1 MTAIMEKR
9 ARAIFREALL
19 AQYID
24 GIPVGDEVKNW
35 LAKHGGWF
43 PDEQEDYGYG
53 CIMPD
58 ADSPDIMSKNPEMAI
73 EDAKRVMS
81 CLDEAIEDEDVEL
94 KTSALKWLKDSAAQ
108 ATPAALTEANLEAR
122 DFRLQFAHETL
133 QSFKDRQ
140 DRSRSPRPKDFEKAM
155 AKIESIY
162 TRRVDD
168 LQHSMRLKD
177 IEIKRLQD
185 YLSISENLNAAL
197 KAIIDP
203 TFKCVRPSAFDV
215 SHKDK

>member
-24 GIPVGDEVKNW
+24 GIPIGDEVKNW

-53 CIMPD
+53 CLMPE
-58 ADSPDIMSKNPEMAI
+58 ADRADILSNEPQNAM
-73 EDAKRVMS
+73 EDAKRVMT
-81 CLDEAIEDEDVEL
+81 CLDEAIEDEEVEL
-94 KTSALKWLKDSAAQ
+94 KKSAQKWLKDSAAQ

-133 QSFKDRQ
+133 QSFKDRK
-140 DRSRSPRPKDFEKAM
+140 DRSRSPRPKDAFEKAM
-155 AKIESIY
+155 ANIESTY
-162 TRRVDD
+162 TQRIDH
-168 LQHSMRLKD
+168 LANAARLKD
-177 IEIKRLQD
+177 IRIGELEAIVAIHTDYDKR
-185 YLSISENLNAAL
+185 IR
-197 KAIIDP
+197 AI
-203 TFKCVRPSAFDV
+203 FSR
-215 SHKDK
+215 

>member
-19 AQYID
+19 VQYID
-24 GIPVGDEVKNW
+24 GIPVGDEVETW
-35 LAKHGGWF
+35 LKKHGGWF

-53 CIMPD
+53 CLMPE
-58 ADSPDIMSKNPEMAI
+58 ADRADIMSNEPQNAM
-73 EDAKRVMS
+73 EDAKRVMT

-94 KTSALKWLKDSAAQ
+94 KKSAQKWLKDLAAE

-133 QSFKDRQ
+133 QSFKDRK

-155 AKIESIY
+155 AKIESTY
-162 TRRVDD
+162 TQRIHD
-168 LQHSMRLKD
+168 LTHAARLKD
-177 IEIKRLQD
+177 IRIGELEAIVAIHEDYDKR
-185 YLSISENLNAAL
+185 IR
-197 KAIIDP
+197 AI
-203 TFKCVRPSAFDV
+203 FSR
-215 SHKDK
+215 

>member
-9 ARAIFREALL
+9 ARGIFREALL

-24 GIPVGDEVKNW
+24 GIPIGDEVKNW

-53 CIMPD
+53 CMMPE
-58 ADSPDIMSKNPEMAI
+58 ADSADVMSNEPQKAI

-81 CLDEAIEDEDVEL
+81 CLDEAIEDEEVEL
-94 KTSALKWLKDSAAQ
+94 KKSAQKWLKDSAAE
-108 ATPAALTEANLEAR
+108 ATPAALTEANLDSRELPASAAR

-133 QSFKDRQ
+133 QSFKDRK

-155 AKIESIY
+155 AKIESTY
-162 TRRVDD
+162 TQRIHD
-168 LQHSMRLKD
+168 LTHAARLKD
-177 IEIKRLQD
+177 IRIGELEAIVAIHEDYDKRMR
-185 YLSISENLNAAL
+185 
-197 KAIIDP
+197 AIHI
-203 TFKCVRPSAFDV
+203 R
-215 SHKDK
+215 